1 MILSILRSGFFVYA
15 ERPIMALLAVAVT
28 LSGCAI
34 VETTRSDGTYERTVA
49 LASPLVIAP
58 APAGQ
63 SSVVQITGLG
73 LGSAGNTATLGLYDE
88 TIAALGPDCRVVLI
102 GNTEQQ
108 LERFAA
114 LFPKKEPICSDA
126 KLNGG
131 QK

>member
-1 MILSILRSGFFVYA
+1 VTSHLSKVL
-15 ERPIMALLAVAVT
+15 ALSRARFVAVIVFGFT

-34 VETTRSDGTYERTVA
+34 VENIRSDGTYERSIA
-49 LASPLVIAP
+49 LAAPLIIAP

-63 SSVVQITGLG
+63 SSFVRVTGLG
-73 LGSAGNTATLGLYDE
+73 VGGANNTATLGWYDE
-88 TIAALGPDCRVVLI
+88 TVATLGPDCRVVLI
-102 GNTEQQ
+102 GNTEQE

-114 LFPKKEPICSDA
+114 LLPKKETICGDS